1 MNINWKKYVDQ
12 IYCIRY
18 IGEDQYRKTKCDEEF
33 KRLGIFDSGIY
44 FEFTNINSPFYK
56 DIYYKFFDKFN
67 KEHPYSYVTDCTFG
81 HYYCLKHAQFHNYER
96 VLLLESDCV
105 FLKDEN
111 QIIELLESSKNVMDN
126 DENSIFVLNSCYTE
140 CPPATFILPTEF
152 KINLYKNDDIWCAGF
167 NIYSKNAYDVFIRK
181 YENYEFFTND
191 TYKFIYDNEINV
203 YDNEVNIAIQQ
214 DWVKMTVNFDV
225 LYNIDINN
233 DYINRFKNTS
243 KLELLGSFVMN
254 FNNLQKA
261 NNYSLDLD
269 SDNRYIKYYIKLFE
283 QINKYLFD
291 NKLKL
296 ENYLVSK

>member
-126 DENSIFVLNSCYTE
+126 DENSS
-140 CPPATFILPTEF
+140 
-152 KINLYKNDDIWCAGF
+152 
-167 NIYSKNAYDVFIRK
+167 
-181 YENYEFFTND
+181 
-191 TYKFIYDNEINV
+191 
-203 YDNEVNIAIQQ
+203 
-214 DWVKMTVNFDV
+214 
-225 LYNIDINN
+225 
-233 DYINRFKNTS
+233 NR
-243 KLELLGSFVMN
+243 
-254 FNNLQKA
+254 
-261 NNYSLDLD
+261 
-269 SDNRYIKYYIKLFE
+269 
-283 QINKYLFD
+283 
-291 NKLKL
+291 
-296 ENYLVSK
+296 

>member
-1 MNINWKKYVDQ
+1 MKVANVRINNDRNFV
-12 IYCIRY
+12 IA
-18 IGEDQYRKTKCDEEF
+18 G
-33 KRLGIFDSGIY
+33 
-44 FEFTNINSPFYK
+44 NN
-56 DIYYKFFDKFN
+56 
-67 KEHPYSYVTDCTFG
+67 
-81 HYYCLKHAQFHNYER
+81 
-96 VLLLESDCV
+96 
-105 FLKDEN
+105 
-111 QIIELLESSKNVMDN
+111 IELNFDTDSIVVESYEVATYY
-126 DENSIFVLNSCYTE
+126 DEYYDCEVPY
-140 CPPATFILPTEF
+140 
-152 KINLYKNDDIWCAGF
+152 
-167 NIYSKNAYDVFIRK
+167 IYSKNAYDVFIRK

-191 TYKFIYDNEINV
+191 TYKFIYNNEINV

-233 DYINRFKNTS
+233 DYINRFKNAS

-269 SDNRYIKYYIKLFE
+269 SDNIYIKYYIKLFE

-296 ENYLVSK
+296 ENYIVSK